1 MVRWTILG
9 VALALAGCSSDEGGG
24 GSGGSTASG
33 GAASGG
39 GGSASGGA
47 AGSGGSSTGGASGSG
62 GSSTGGASGSGG
74 SSTGGAGGSG
84 GASAWVDPLA
94 GMGLVEKVAG
104 GFSFTEGPVWFAKT
118 GKLFF
123 SDIPNSRIHEL
134 APPGSVSVF
143 REPSGQSNGL
153 GIDQNGLLVA
163 CEHQGR
169 RVSRTQ
175 AGGTVVAVASSY
187 QGKKLNSPNDVIVKK
202 DGNLY
207 FTDPP
212 YGGNPNELGFQG
224 VFRVDPSGALS
235 LVSSDMFRP
244 NGIALSPDEKTLYVT
259 DSEQNFLRTYVVGSD
274 GAVSGAKKFLDTSPA
289 PDGMAVNLQG
299 DLFISTQAGVEVYKA
314 DGTPLGTIKVAEQP
328 ANCTFGGADGKTL
341 YITARKALY
350 RVSLAVAGLP

>member
-1 MVRWTILG
+1 MVRAVVVV
-9 VALALAGCSSDEGGG
+9 VALGLAGCSGDDDAGG
-24 GSGGSTASG
+24 GSGGTSSGGATSGGGGTASGGTAGSGGTASG
-33 GAASGG
+33 GAAGNGG
-39 GGSASGGA
+39 TPTGGA
-47 AGSGGSSTGGASGSG
+47 AGAGGAP
-62 GSSTGGASGSGG
+62 
-74 SSTGGAGGSG
+74 TGGAGGSG
-84 GASAWVDPLA
+84 GSSAWVDPLA
-94 GMGLVEKVAG
+94 GIGAVEKVAG
-104 GFSFTEGPVWFAKT
+104 GFTFTEGPVWFAKP
-118 GKLFF
+118 GKLYF
-123 SDIPNSRIHEL
+123 SDIPTSRIHEL
-134 APPGSVSVF
+134 TPPAAVSVF

-175 AGGTVVAVASSY
+175 AGGAVVAVASSY

-212 YGGNPNELGFQG
+212 YGGNPNELGYQG
-224 VFRVDPSGALS
+224 VFRVDPGGTLS

-259 DSEQNFLRTYVVGSD
+259 DSEQNFIRTYVVAGD
-274 GAVSGAKKFLDTSPA
+274 GTPSGPKKFLDTSPA

-299 DLFISTQAGVEVYKA
+299 DLFISTQAGVEVFKA
-314 DGTPLGTIKVAEQP
+314 DGSKLGTIKVAEQP
-328 ANCTFGGADGKTL
+328 ANCTFGGSDAKTL
-341 YITARKALY
+341 YITARKSLY